1 MRIRIH
7 NAIIPGIVFA
17 ASLCVSS
24 LSAQETGYTDL
35 YYNMNLSDDGWTSAR
50 YMQNAAAWNVGSPDG
65 SVFEGD
71 VNSASNNLFI
81 ITSSPTT
88 SDKQTLF
95 GYRYSNWNIHDLT
108 INMEMTSHYDMV
120 ELVPNQHLTIG
131 GNLDITISNHA
142 KWWSPFYRV
151 KLDSGSSITVEGDMR
166 VENSMTA
173 AEAEAGS
180 YGQTGIDFC
189 LVTAGSDW
197 NASFAVKGNLVFVGA
212 DTHMQYTDSDG
223 ILFSTSAA
231 SITVGGY
238 VDMTQTR
245 AGTRTWD
252 LFDATSW
259 DSCTSDIYV
268 GGLEGGGALRIT
280 NAHDATV
287 NLTFTNSSEHSYSG
301 TFASR
306 AASSNKLNV
315 EMDAA
320 AQSGRQTL
328 IIQEGGAVTGDT
340 ALDPSRIESVTVRNG
355 TFNFGTYSGLVNGTL
370 NMAGENG
377 RLEISAVDGTGAGT
391 VAFENAVF
399 ESGSIVFTIE
409 EVAADKIEI
418 SGALSKS
425 GAGKIAI
432 EFDADSYDVYEWIL
446 ASGSDTIEYE
456 LITFGSTDMSDSD
469 FTAAANLGGGVF
481 ATLLLRDNALAVQFS
496 TVPEPA
502 EAAAVLGLL
511 ALFAA
516 ARRRK

>member
-1 MRIRIH
+1 M
-7 NAIIPGIVFA
+7 
-17 ASLCVSS
+17 
-24 LSAQETGYTDL
+24 
-35 YYNMNLSDDGWTSAR
+35 
-50 YMQNAAAWNVGSPDG
+50 
-65 SVFEGD
+65 
-71 VNSASNNLFI
+71 
-81 ITSSPTT
+81 
-88 SDKQTLF
+88 
-95 GYRYSNWNIHDLT
+95 
-108 INMEMTSHYDMV
+108 
-120 ELVPNQHLTIG
+120 
-131 GNLDITISNHA
+131 
-142 KWWSPFYRV
+142 
-151 KLDSGSSITVEGDMR
+151 KLDSGTSIMVEGDMR

-180 YGQTGIDFC
+180 FGQSGIDFC

-197 NASFAVKGNLVFVGA
+197 NASFAVKGNLVFESA
-212 DTHMQYTDSDG
+212 DTHTWSSDC

-252 LFDATSW
+252 LFDATAW
-259 DSCTSDIYV
+259 DSRTSDISV
-268 GGLEGGGALRIT
+268 GGLEGGGALQIT
-280 NAHDATV
+280 NAHNATV

-328 IIQEGGAVTGDT
+328 IIQEGGAVTGDA
-340 ALDPSRIESVTVRNG
+340 ALDPSRLESVTVRNG

-377 RLEISAVDGTGAGT
+377 RLEISAAGGAGAGT
-391 VAFENAVF
+391 IAFENAVF
-399 ESGSIVFTIE
+399 ESGSIEFTIE
-409 EVAADKIEI
+409 EVASDKIEI

-425 GAGKIAI
+425 GGGKIAI
-432 EFDADSYDVYEWIL
+432 EFDADPYDIYEWIL

-469 FTAAANLGGGVF
+469 FTAAANLGEGVF

-511 ALFAA
+511 ALFVA